1 MFVFTVHRMSCMV
14 MPPVAFLPYA
24 VPARLQ
30 VTLSAPLQAYKPAI
44 GSRPK
49 ETQLR
54 GEGAALVIYDRFDV
68 MVVGIAFSCLSMVAS
83 ARADNIRNFQVSCLF
98 AIT

>member
-1 MFVFTVHRMSCMV
+1 MV

-30 VTLSAPLQAYKPAI
+30 VPLSAPLQAYKPAI
-44 GSRPK
+44 GSPDRRKRNFVVKVP
-49 ETQLR
+49 Q
-54 GEGAALVIYDRFDV
+54 LVIYDRFDV
-68 MVVGIAFSCLSMVAS
+68 MVAGIAFLCLSMVAS